1 MRLFETNENEAVEF
15 PTPRNDEAKTFHF
28 NIKIYNP
35 VMELTTVRAQERVYV
50 PTYGTLVA
58 IGQQKHE
65 GRLNR
70 TLKDRQKRA
79 RQ

>member
-1 MRLFETNENEAVEF
+1 MWLFETDENEAKEF
-15 PTPRNDEAKTFHF
+15 LIPRNDEAKTFHCD
-28 NIKIYNP
+28 IKIYNP
-35 VMELTTVRAQERVYV
+35 VMELTTVRARERVYV
-50 PTYGTLVA
+50 PTYGIPVE

-70 TLKDRQKRA
+70 TLKGRQKRA